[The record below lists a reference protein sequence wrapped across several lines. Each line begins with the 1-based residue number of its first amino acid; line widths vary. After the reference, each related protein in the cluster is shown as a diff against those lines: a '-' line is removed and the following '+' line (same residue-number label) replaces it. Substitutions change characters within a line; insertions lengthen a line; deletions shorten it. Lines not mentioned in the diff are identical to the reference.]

1 MRSEMMRL
9 ILMAAAF
16 GAAQAQQPFLTDDAD
31 TAPLRHF
38 HVELISSYDS
48 LQRTA
53 YPTIRQSTTRM
64 QVTYGVLEKLEIGF
78 DAPFLAIYNANG
90 SGTPNAFGLG
100 DFDLQMKYR
109 LREENE
115 HSVWPAVTFGL
126 YIELPTGKTQ
136 NQLGSG
142 VADYWL
148 NGIVQKKLSPRV
160 TYRLNSG
167 ILFSGNTLTGA
178 IGIRGTR
185 GRVFTGASSV
195 TYQLTPK
202 LVIGGEVA
210 GAFTQQFDL
219 GKAQLQTLFGGKYA
233 ITKVVG
239 LDFAITGGKFEGS
252 PRVGAALGISF
263 DF

>member
-1 MRSEMMRL
+1 MRKTQWIFALFVAVVR
-9 ILMAAAF
+9 
-16 GAAQAQQPFLTDDAD
+16 AQQPFLTDDAD
-31 TAPLRHF
+31 TASVRHF
-38 HVELISSYDS
+38 HVEIFSEYDS

-53 YPTIRQSTTRM
+53 FPTIRQSTTRL
-64 QVTYGVLEKLEIGF
+64 QVTYGLLEKLEIGF
-78 DAPFLAIYNANG
+78 DAPVLAIINEQR
-90 SGTPNAFGLG
+90 SGTPNAYGFG

-109 LREENE
+109 LRDERE
-115 HSVWPAVTFGL
+115 HSAWPAVTFGL
-126 YIELPTGKTQ
+126 YIELPTAKAQ

-142 VADYWL
+142 ITDYWL
-148 NGIVQKKLSPRV
+148 NGIVQKKLTPRL

-178 IGIRGTR
+178 IGIRSTR

-195 TYQLTPK
+195 TYQLLPK
-202 LVIGGEVA
+202 LLIGGEVA
-210 GAFTQQFDL
+210 GAWTQKFDL

-233 ITKVVG
+233 INKVLG